1 MLSILDNSTNF
12 SALSVKDLLTAR
24 DRYHDLLISKKNV
37 IATAIGLYRIRRSD
51 RQDDRSNREGAL
63 YLGTIWEAAWKQG
76 GGDSKIG
83 TGSVLKEIDMRKL
96 YEIETFLKSVSLDKY
111 SLM

>member
-24 DRYHDLLISKKNV
+24 DRYHDLLLSKKNV

-51 RQDDRSNREGAL
+51 RQDDRSNREGSFIPGNH
-63 YLGTIWEAAWKQG
+63 LGSCLEAGWG
-76 GGDSKIG
+76 RFEDRNWFRSKRNRYAKI
-83 TGSVLKEIDMRKL
+83 V
-96 YEIETFLKSVSLDKY
+96 
-111 SLM
+111 